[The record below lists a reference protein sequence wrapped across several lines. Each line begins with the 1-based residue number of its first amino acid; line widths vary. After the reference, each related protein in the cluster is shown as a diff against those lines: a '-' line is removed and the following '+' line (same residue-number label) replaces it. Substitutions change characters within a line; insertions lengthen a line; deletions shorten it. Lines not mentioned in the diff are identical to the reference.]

1 MPPPLPVE
9 WFPLIVLL
17 LRRHGPVL
25 FMAPPPPEVFP
36 VNVLPLTVSE
46 PSLRIPPPL
55 SLSRIIGNRA
65 VGNRERARIEN
76 TCALID
82 AREMA
87 VGDGQAGDGDGLSAV
102 HG

>member
-9 WFPLIVLL
+9 RSLLIVLL

-25 FMAPPPPEVFP
+25 FMAPPPPQVFP

-55 SLSRIIGNRA
+55 S
-65 VGNRERARIEN
+65 
-76 TCALID
+76 
-82 AREMA
+82 
-87 VGDGQAGDGDGLSAV
+87 SAV
-102 HG
+102 LLEIVQSVTVSVPELKIPAP